1 MTIRNYTQK
10 RKRQHLLIS
19 GITLLSC
26 VSALFFMTV
35 FSDIPI
41 SHLPQLL
48 ICFFQNEN
56 LSPQEKI
63 ILYMRMPTILIT
75 ILTGISLSISG
86 GVMQSITHN
95 DLVSPFTLGISAA
108 AAFGASLCIVFGG
121 SILHST
127 GGLIL
132 GAFTASC
139 LCISLVYGLSFKTES
154 TASTLVLIGIAMNY
168 LFSAGSAVIQFFAKE
183 YKLGEIIQW
192 TFGTFNKADWYSVA
206 SASIICLISIII
218 YYILALPL
226 DAMAAND
233 DETVISL
240 GINPAGIRLSAGLV
254 SVLLTSTVISFTG
267 VIGFVGLI
275 APHIARILV
284 GNEHRI
290 FLPMTAATGSC
301 LLLYADALGK
311 YILYPVSIPVGII
324 ISFIGVPIFVHLIL
338 SMKRKEI

>member
-10 RKRQHLLIS
+10 RKKQLFLVG

-26 VSALFFMTV
+26 FSALFFMTV

-48 ICFFQNEN
+48 IRFFQNEN

-63 ILYMRMPTILIT
+63 ILYMRMPTVLMT
-75 ILTGISLSISG
+75 ILAGISLSISG

-121 SILHST
+121 SVLHST

-139 LCISLVYGLSFKTES
+139 LCISLVYGLSFKTGS
-154 TASTLVLIGIAMNY
+154 AASTLVLIGIAMNY
-168 LFSAGSAVIQFFAKE
+168 LFSAGSAAIQFLAKE

-206 SASIICLISIII
+206 STSIICLISIII
-218 YYILALPL
+218 YYILSLPL

-254 SVLLTSTVISFTG
+254 SVLLTIHD
-267 VIGFVGLI
+267 LN
-275 APHIARILV
+275 L
-284 GNEHRI
+284 
-290 FLPMTAATGSC
+290 AAMFC
-301 LLLYADALGK
+301 DRL
-311 YILYPVSIPVGII
+311 
-324 ISFIGVPIFVHLIL
+324 LIL
-338 SMKRKEI
+338 KDGHIWKDGTPSAILTEENIKTIYGIDTCIIEKNGQHFIQLVAPDETTS

>member
-1 MTIRNYTQK
+1 
-10 RKRQHLLIS
+10 
-19 GITLLSC
+19 
-26 VSALFFMTV
+26 
-35 FSDIPI
+35 
-41 SHLPQLL
+41 
-48 ICFFQNEN
+48 
-56 LSPQEKI
+56 
-63 ILYMRMPTILIT
+63 MRMPTILMT

-218 YYILALPL
+218 ITYLPSHW
-226 DAMAAND
+226 M
-233 DETVISL
+233 
-240 GINPAGIRLSAGLV
+240 PW
-254 SVLLTSTVISFTG
+254 
-267 VIGFVGLI
+267 
-275 APHIARILV
+275 P
-284 GNEHRI
+284 
-290 FLPMTAATGSC
+290 PMTMRPSSASELIRQGYVYQQVWFLSC
-301 LLLYADALGK
+301 
-311 YILYPVSIPVGII
+311 
-324 ISFIGVPIFVHLIL
+324 
-338 SMKRKEI
+338 

>member
-63 ILYMRMPTILIT
+63 ILYMRMPTILMT

-127 GGLIL
+127 GGTHIGCIYRFLPLHI
-132 GAFTASC
+132 SC
-139 LCISLVYGLSFKTES
+139 LRFILQDGIDCFHIGLNRNRHELSFQCRK
-154 TASTLVLIGIAMNY
+154 
-168 LFSAGSAVIQFFAKE
+168 
-183 YKLGEIIQW
+183 
-192 TFGTFNKADWYSVA
+192 
-206 SASIICLISIII
+206 C
-218 YYILALPL
+218 
-226 DAMAAND
+226 
-233 DETVISL
+233 
-240 GINPAGIRLSAGLV
+240 R
-254 SVLLTSTVISFTG
+254 
-267 VIGFVGLI
+267 
-275 APHIARILV
+275 H
-284 GNEHRI
+284 
-290 FLPMTAATGSC
+290 
-301 LLLYADALGK
+301 
-311 YILYPVSIPVGII
+311 PV
-324 ISFIGVPIFVHLIL
+324 FC
-338 SMKRKEI
+338 

>member
-10 RKRQHLLIS
+10 RKKQLFLVG

-26 VSALFFMTV
+26 FSALFFMTV

-48 ICFFQNEN
+48 IRFFQSEN

-63 ILYMRMPTILIT
+63 ILYMRMPTVLMT
-75 ILTGISLSISG
+75 ILAGISLSISG

-121 SILHST
+121 SVLHST

-139 LCISLVYGLSFKTES
+139 LCISLVYGLSFKTGS
-154 TASTLVLIGIAMNY
+154 AASTLVLIGIAMNY
-168 LFSAGSAVIQFFAKE
+168 LFSAGSAAIQFFAKE

-218 YYILALPL
+218 ITYFPSHWMRWPLMTMKPSSALEL
-226 DAMAAND
+226 
-233 DETVISL
+233 
-240 GINPAGIRLSAGLV
+240 IRQEYV
-254 SVLLTSTVISFTG
+254 YQQVWFP
-267 VIGFVGLI
+267 F
-275 APHIARILV
+275 
-284 GNEHRI
+284 
-290 FLPMTAATGSC
+290 C
-301 LLLYADALGK
+301 
-311 YILYPVSIPVGII
+311 
-324 ISFIGVPIFVHLIL
+324 
-338 SMKRKEI
+338 

>member
-63 ILYMRMPTILIT
+63 ILYMRMPTILMT

-218 YYILALPL
+218 YYILALP
-226 DAMAAND
+226 
-233 DETVISL
+233 
-240 GINPAGIRLSAGLV
+240 
-254 SVLLTSTVISFTG
+254 
-267 VIGFVGLI
+267 
-275 APHIARILV
+275 
-284 GNEHRI
+284 
-290 FLPMTAATGSC
+290 
-301 LLLYADALGK
+301 
-311 YILYPVSIPVGII
+311 
-324 ISFIGVPIFVHLIL
+324 
-338 SMKRKEI
+338 